1 MLQLAGI
8 QALQVVLNMIL
19 TAAARTFLIISLLI
33 SSQICADTTDI
44 LVYKGELRFVL
55 PVDEARDSMLIQYR
69 SKSRKVLRIAIE
81 GLTVTNMD
89 TYRYVRLP
97 DRSAKTMNNVD
108 GDGFWTTDILYNSLN
123 LANESHR
130 VEGQLILY
138 LAGSQRTRR
147 FSVYLRPETIWE
159 PSHSSIDWGLDN

>member
-1 MLQLAGI
+1 
-8 QALQVVLNMIL
+8 MIPT
-19 TAAARTFLIISLLI
+19 TAIRTFLIISLLI
-33 SSQICADTTDI
+33 SPQVYADITDI

-69 SKSRKVLRIAIE
+69 SKSRKVLRIAIQ

-89 TYRYVRLP
+89 TYRYFRLP
-97 DRSAKTMNNVD
+97 DRSEKMMNDVD
-108 GDGFWTTDILYNSLN
+108 GDGYWTTDILYNSLD

-130 VEGQLILY
+130 VEGHLILY

-147 FSVYLRPETIWE
+147 FSVYLRPETVWE